1 MLRYVFPI
9 LLGKLVKLAVLWL
22 RPGGGTA
29 IPGRVVERLAPGL
42 LAYLLAQPK
51 QGLVAVTGSSGKSTT
66 TKMIVAVLRAHGL
79 NVFTNQF
86 TANVTRGMLSELL
99 DVVDWQG
106 RFPHE
111 IAVMEMDEG
120 YSAITTEQVPARVL
134 VLLNVMIDQLHRWFE
149 PERVASYLQRAA
161 RVATECVV
169 INQDDPHLRLIAQR
183 LPERLG
189 RSVRYFGVSEEV
201 LETVPSGLGSAADF
215 SGDAGG
221 PLPEGSGRSVV
232 VGFEGTSASIAISA
246 TGFSPATVVSIELPA
261 RGIHFAADSA
271 AAIEASRAILGTR
284 FDAEKA
290 AQALAEIPTVFGR
303 GEKTVVGAETVE
315 FVLTKSPTSIQINL
329 DYLDTEPEQIYVAI
343 GKDIL
348 DGSQLWISDWS
359 RLGHVDMISG
369 WQAWDTA
376 LKLHY
381 DNVVTS
387 RVEPDIELATN
398 EFFQLPSPTKGEKT
412 VIFTPESMR
421 RMRRLLGFFSAD
433 TAPKSSFE
441 GEGP

>member
-9 LLGKLVKLAVLWL
+9 LLGKLVKRAILRL

-42 LAYLLAQPK
+42 LAYLLTQPR
-51 QGLVAVTGSSGKSTT
+51 QGVVVVTGSSGKSTT
-66 TKMIVAVLRAHGL
+66 TKMVVAVLRAHGL
-79 NVFTNQF
+79 DVFTNRF

-99 DVVDWQG
+99 DVVDWRG

-120 YSAITTEQVPARVL
+120 YSAITMEQVPARVL
-134 VLLNVMIDQLHRWFE
+134 VLLNVMVDQLHRWFE

-161 RVATECVV
+161 RVTTECVV
-169 INQDDPHLRLIAQR
+169 INQDDPHLRLIAQQ
-183 LPERLG
+183 LPEQPG
-189 RSVRYFGVSEEV
+189 RSLRYFGVSDEV
-201 LETVPSGLGSAADF
+201 LETVPRGLGSAADF
-215 SGDAGG
+215 SGAAAA
-221 PLPEGSGRSVV
+221 PLPGGKGHSLVI
-232 VGFEGTSASIAISA
+232 GFAGTSAAIAISA
-246 TGFSPATVVSIELPA
+246 AETSPATPVSIELPS
-261 RGIHFAADSA
+261 RGIHFATDSA
-271 AAIEASRAILGTR
+271 AAIEASRAILGAS
-284 FDAEKA
+284 FDPDKA

-303 GEKTVVGAETVE
+303 GEKTVVDGEPVE

-329 DYLDTEPEQIYVAI
+329 DYLDDEPEQIYVAI

-359 RLGHVDMISG
+359 RLGHADMISG
-369 WQAWDTA
+369 WQSWDSA

-381 DNVVTS
+381 DNVLTS
-387 RVEPDIELATN
+387 RVEPDIEIATS
-398 EFFQLPSPTKGEKT
+398 EFFRLPPPTRGQKT

-421 RMRRLLGFFSAD
+421 RLRRLLGFFYAD
-433 TAPKSSFE
+433 TAPKPE
-441 GEGP
+441 GTGDGQ